1 MAKRC
6 DLVIINRSFWPKS
19 QVLGEALLQLGE
31 TAAKTHKVCVITQS
45 DVNLQTELDASGR
58 GENVVF
64 RACKSHS
71 NSATHLLWRV
81 VDVVIFMLW
90 TFWSLVLTRPQKV
103 YISTDPPV
111 LVPFVVF
118 IYAKLFRAQYFY
130 HLQDIHPEAA
140 NIIIPLNKWV
150 YKFLR
155 GLDSIVMRHAS
166 ALVTLTDSMRQV
178 IMARSGTKS
187 PIHLVDNAAVVGEEI
202 ENLKNL
208 SNRQPGFVF
217 AGNAGR
223 LQRIPL
229 LLAAIKAYYLQ
240 GGCLPFVFAGGGVFS
255 GDISKM
261 ASEFENLSY
270 LGVISPSEA
279 QELNARYEWA
289 LLPIDDEVTRYA
301 YPSKISAYLVS
312 CISILSICSDDT
324 SVAKWINANGYGTNV
339 IPDQMELAK
348 AFFAIERR
356 EVKPAIFD
364 NAGFRKSLSIPSFV
378 DSISRIIFDR

>member
-1 MAKRC
+1 MAKHC

-19 QVLGEALLQLGE
+19 QTLGEALLQLGE

-45 DVNLQTELDASGR
+45 DVDLQAELDTSGR

-64 RACKSHS
+64 RACRSRS

-81 VDVVIFMLW
+81 VDAVIFMLW
-90 TFWSLVLTRPQKV
+90 TFWSLVLTRPKKV
-103 YISTDPPV
+103 YVSTDPPV
-111 LVPFVVF
+111 LVPVIVF
-118 IYAKLFRAQYFY
+118 IYAKLFRAQYVY

-140 NIIIPLNKWV
+140 NILIPLNEWV

-166 ALVTLTDSMRQV
+166 ALITLTDTMREV
-178 IMARSGTKS
+178 IIERSNTQAPIYLIDNPAVLGADSEKS
-187 PIHLVDNAAVVGEEI
+187 PI
-202 ENLKNL
+202 K
-208 SNRQPGFVF
+208 QPGLVF
-217 AGNAGR
+217 TGNAGR

-229 LLAAIKAYYLQ
+229 LLAAIKAYYHQ

-261 ASEFENLSY
+261 ASEYENLSY
-270 LGVISPSEA
+270 LGVISSSEA

-312 CISILSICSDDT
+312 GISILSICSDDT
-324 SVAKWINANGYGTNV
+324 SVAKSINANGYGRNV

-378 DSISRIIFDR
+378 DSLFRIIFDR